1 MLRTT
6 FRFGR
11 LSMALVVCI
20 LVTSCQLAP
29 APAAPA
35 KRVLRIGL
43 QGYPDSFNVNLDHNA
58 PGFTMYRM
66 LFDKLT
72 NADVR
77 NGGKIGPELATS
89 WTLINDTTWEF
100 KLRNDVKWSD
110 GSPFTADDVVATID
124 LTVNGQPPALM
135 ASRIEG
141 VTDAVAVD
149 PTTVDIHTKAKNA
162 ILPIGLADIFIY
174 QAKQIK
180 AGGNTAI
187 QQNPVVTGM
196 FKVAGREEGVSITL
210 DANPNYW
217 GTKPGVDQVV
227 FRPFPEDATRVA
239 ALENGEIDIAYT
251 LPPDDAQR
259 LQGKGFGVA
268 SVSIGQ
274 TMVLNLK
281 SVNESTPLFKKEV
294 RQALNYAIDKDGIV
308 RDTMLGFGKALPG
321 QLVGSDGVGFNSQ
334 LQAYPYDLA
343 KAKQML
349 AQAGYPNGFPVT
361 LYTSQGRY
369 VKQKEVS
376 EVIAGQLRAAGLD
389 VTTNLQEFGTFFVG
403 EPNYDVYYAGW
414 NYFPTMDADFVLQQ
428 FACSSRFK
436 FMCNQQ
442 FDSLMQQERQE
453 PDTAKRSAILQQME
467 TIVHD
472 EAPAIFL
479 FQAPDIF
486 GVAPSVK
493 GYTPTP
499 DDIIHVD
506 GVTVGA

>member
-124 LTVNGQPPALM
+124 LTVKCQPPALM

-162 ILPIGLADIFIY
+162 ILPIRLADIFI
-174 QAKQIK
+174 
-180 AGGNTAI
+180 
-187 QQNPVVTGM
+187 
-196 FKVAGREEGVSITL
+196 
-210 DANPNYW
+210 
-217 GTKPGVDQVV
+217 
-227 FRPFPEDATRVA
+227 
-239 ALENGEIDIAYT
+239 
-251 LPPDDAQR
+251 
-259 LQGKGFGVA
+259 
-268 SVSIGQ
+268 
-274 TMVLNLK
+274 
-281 SVNESTPLFKKEV
+281 
-294 RQALNYAIDKDGIV
+294 
-308 RDTMLGFGKALPG
+308 
-321 QLVGSDGVGFNSQ
+321 
-334 LQAYPYDLA
+334 
-343 KAKQML
+343 
-349 AQAGYPNGFPVT
+349 
-361 LYTSQGRY
+361 
-369 VKQKEVS
+369 
-376 EVIAGQLRAAGLD
+376 
-389 VTTNLQEFGTFFVG
+389 
-403 EPNYDVYYAGW
+403 
-414 NYFPTMDADFVLQQ
+414 
-428 FACSSRFK
+428 
-436 FMCNQQ
+436 
-442 FDSLMQQERQE
+442 
-453 PDTAKRSAILQQME
+453 
-467 TIVHD
+467 
-472 EAPAIFL
+472 
-479 FQAPDIF
+479 
-486 GVAPSVK
+486 
-493 GYTPTP
+493 
-499 DDIIHVD
+499 
-506 GVTVGA
+506 